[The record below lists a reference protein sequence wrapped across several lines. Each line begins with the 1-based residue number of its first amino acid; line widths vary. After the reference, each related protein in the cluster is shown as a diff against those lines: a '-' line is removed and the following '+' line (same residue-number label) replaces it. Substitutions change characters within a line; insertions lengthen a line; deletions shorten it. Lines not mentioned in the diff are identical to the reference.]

1 MQPQSLSYKDLRT
14 NFKKGLRN
22 GNWRRQRFLDE
33 ALFRA
38 AMWYAKNGGSIV
50 NGLLMAKILALV
62 GWLKETRG
70 TRIFKRGFVKASEM
84 LNRSEEDGV
93 FVWAPR
99 LKDWL
104 KDPDYVFWRGMGR

>member
-1 MQPQSLSYKDLRT
+1 
-14 NFKKGLRN
+14 
-22 GNWRRQRFLDE
+22 QRFLDK

-50 NGLLMAKILALV
+50 NGLRMAKLLALV
-62 GWLKETRG
+62 GRLKETRG
-70 TRIFKRGFVKASEM
+70 TRIFRGFVKASEM
-84 LNRSEEDGV
+84 LNRSEENGV